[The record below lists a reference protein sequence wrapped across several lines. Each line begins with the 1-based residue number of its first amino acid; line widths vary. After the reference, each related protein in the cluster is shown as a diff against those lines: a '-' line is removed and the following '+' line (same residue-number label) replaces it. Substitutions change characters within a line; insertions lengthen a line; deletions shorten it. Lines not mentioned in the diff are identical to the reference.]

1 MLSAA
6 VQRGKTKRT
15 ERQRQIVQ
23 SEAQQSDC
31 RITTLCALRVAL
43 VHFVRRLPASAYWL
57 SGIALCLAGGCSG
70 AQSALAPAGRGAE
83 RIAEIFWWMT
93 AGAAVIWIA
102 VIILAIWA
110 ALAPPES
117 HNHRRSSFLIIG
129 GGAVFPT
136 IILAALLI
144 YGLAPLPGLLAPA
157 PEGSL
162 KITVIGEQWWWRV
175 NYQSPGGNVVVLANE
190 IRLPVGETVEFRLE
204 SPDVIHSFWIPSL
217 AGKMDMIPG
226 RVTRLAITPSK
237 TGVFR
242 GACAE
247 YCGTS
252 HAFMNFDVVVHEK
265 DAFERWLSHQGN
277 PAAPPNAAAAA
288 RGQELF
294 LANGCGACHT
304 IRGTAAKG
312 VIGPDLTHVGSRLSI
327 GAGALPNTRDA
338 LVRWIART
346 DHVKPGVLMPAF
358 GMLPQDDLQ
367 TLALYLE
374 GLK

>member
-1 MLSAA
+1 LKALHKERSSARESA
-6 VQRGKTKRT
+6 NSRARDSKRQV
-15 ERQRQIVQ
+15 RKAIF
-23 SEAQQSDC
+23 C
-31 RITTLCALRVAL
+31 RIAAGVSWLL
-43 VHFVRRLPASAYWL
+43 V
-57 SGIALCLAGGCSG
+57 GCSG
-70 AQSALAPAGRGAE
+70 PQSTLAPAGREAE

-93 AGAAVIWIA
+93 AGAALIWIA
-102 VIILAIWA
+102 VIILAVWA

-136 IILAALLI
+136 IVLTVLLI
-144 YGLAPLPGLLAPA
+144 YGLAPIPALLAPA

-162 KITVIGEQWWWRV
+162 KITVSGEQWWWRV
-175 NYQSPGGNVVVLANE
+175 SYQPPGGEVVVLANE
-190 IRLPVGETVEFRLE
+190 IRLPVGEPVEFRLQ

-217 AGKMDMIPG
+217 AGKIDMIPG
-226 RVTRLAITPSK
+226 RLTRLALTPTK

-252 HAFMNFDVVVHEK
+252 HALMSFYVVVHEK
-265 DAFERWLSHQGN
+265 PAYERWLAHQQT
-277 PAAPPNAAAAA
+277 PAAPPGAAGAA

-304 IRGTAAKG
+304 IRGTSAKG
-312 VIGPDLTHVGSRLSI
+312 LIGPDLTHVGSRLSI
-327 GAGALPNTRDA
+327 GAGALPNSQNA

-346 DHVKPGVLMPAF
+346 DHVKPGVIMPAF
-358 GMLPQDDLQ
+358 GMLPQEHLHA
-367 TLALYLE
+367 LALYLE